1 VASNLPPQAIAALAV
16 VCRDIYSQL
25 FAHGSH
31 LWREL
36 VLRKYDPVDVS
47 RKLDWKLLYQSRNWA
62 EKVLSMENPVG
73 ALEEIA
79 TKCEMERPAWM
90 VTGKEFLEV
99 LRDITLENGNLYF
112 RGPKLIWQMFG
123 TNITSIPPN

>member
-36 VLRKYDPVDVS
+36 VLRKYDPVHVS
-47 RKLDWKLLYQSRNWA
+47 GKLDWKLLYQARNWA
-62 EKVLSMENPVG
+62 EKVLRMEDPTQ
-73 ALEEIA
+73 ALEDIA
-79 TKCEMERPAWM
+79 SRCEMERPPWM
-90 VTGKEFLEV
+90 VTEKHFLEV
-99 LRDITLENGNLYF
+99 LRDMILENGNLYS
-112 RGPKLIWQMFG
+112 RGPC
-123 TNITSIPPN
+123 